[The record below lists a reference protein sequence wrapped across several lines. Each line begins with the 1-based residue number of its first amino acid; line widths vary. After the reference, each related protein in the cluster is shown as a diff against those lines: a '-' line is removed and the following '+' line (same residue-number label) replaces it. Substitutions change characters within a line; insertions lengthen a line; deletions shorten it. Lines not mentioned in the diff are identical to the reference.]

1 MTLFKT
7 ILSHDDIKSLVNLIQ
22 SNNEYNTDSDE
33 IEDWKDIVTK
43 LKTSEQIFT
52 TDPLISELEYYK

>member
-52 TDPLISELEYYK
+52 TI

>member
-43 LKTSEQIFT
+43 LKTSEQIFA